1 MQKEAVSLFIH
12 HDRARRLA
20 SFLPLLHFGLESGQ
34 CFEQHGQNP
43 IPDIF
48 VLFEVLLAFEL
59 LFFLAFCFFLAFFDR
74 SAFLS
79 DLLSFFFEGFLCFL
93 PILIGTSR

>member
-20 SFLPLLHFGLESGQ
+20 SFLPLLHFGFESGQ
-34 CFEQHGQNP
+34 CFEQHGQSS
-43 IPDIF
+43 ISGIF
-48 VLFEVLLAFEL
+48 ALFEAFFAFEL
-59 LFFLAFCFFLAFFDR
+59 SLFLAFCFFLAFFDR

-79 DLLSFFFEGFLCFL
+79 DLLPLFFEGFLCFL